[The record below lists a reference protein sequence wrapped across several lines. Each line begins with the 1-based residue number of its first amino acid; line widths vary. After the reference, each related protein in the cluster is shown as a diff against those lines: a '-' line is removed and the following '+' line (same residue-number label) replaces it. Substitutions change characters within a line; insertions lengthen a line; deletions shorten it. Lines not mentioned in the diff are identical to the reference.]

1 MNKGY
6 LVGGLAIIGAVALFA
21 YLKPTGAKRNS
32 DGFFGA
38 SGKGMTS
45 GGGTANRQNCAFCQG
60 ERGVYHTGENRTCRG
75 RDICVNRYAF
85 N

>member
-21 YLKPTGAKRNS
+21 YLKPKGARRNS

-38 SGKGMTS
+38 TGGKGGYSNRPSCQVLRKDGYHQYTS
-45 GGGTANRQNCAFCQG
+45 FGGSRPCPYG
-60 ERGVYHTGENRTCRG
+60 GVVINP
-75 RDICVNRYAF
+75 
-85 N
+85 

>member
-21 YLKPTGAKRNS
+21 YLKPKGARRNS

-38 SGKGMTS
+38 SGRGMMS
-45 GGGTANRQNCAFCQG
+45 GGVSSANRPLCSRRNIDGSTSQYTSQG
-60 ERGVYHTGENRTCRG
+60 GNTPCPYGG
-75 RDICVNRYAF
+75 RVINP
-85 N
+85 